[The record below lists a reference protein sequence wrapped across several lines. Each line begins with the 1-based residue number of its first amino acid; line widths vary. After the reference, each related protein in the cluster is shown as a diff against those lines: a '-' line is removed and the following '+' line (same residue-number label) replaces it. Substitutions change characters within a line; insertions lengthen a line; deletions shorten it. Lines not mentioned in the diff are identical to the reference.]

1 MPAQIPPGYTRGPL
15 LFLGAPTGTDA
26 TLRQWLWR
34 EAGGYGARLVLVTVE
49 AGQVDALRALK
60 AQLVEWECD
69 RVEEIIA
76 LDRISARD
84 PAWSVRIDQATG
96 IVLLGEDALRQ
107 AALLGGTPLAQA
119 IRRANARSKAV
130 AGLGAAGGFLG
141 QHLIGPGT
149 HPATLRGAVTFAP
162 GLGLVNR
169 LVVDAVHPDA
179 AHDAALADAHQTR
192 LLAAVA
198 TNPFLVGV
206 SLVPG
211 SAIILYADN
220 TLTAMGDGP
229 VTVIDGQ
236 EITLNE
242 LDGPAT
248 AAAVEGEILYRLTAG
263 DGFNLDDHSLRPAGE
278 IDLPPSGP
286 ITSAF

>member
-1 MPAQIPPGYTRGPL
+1 MPALIPPGYTRGPI
-15 LFLGAPTGTDA
+15 LFMGVPTGTPHDD

-34 EAGGYGARLVLVTVE
+34 EAGGYGARLVLITVE
-49 AGQVDALRALK
+49 AGQVAPLLELK
-60 AQLVEWECD
+60 AQMAGWECD
-69 RVEEIIA
+69 RVEEIVA
-76 LDRISARD
+76 LDRLTARD
-84 PAWSVRIDQATG
+84 QAFVTQVEQATG
-96 IVLLGEDALRQ
+96 IVLLGSDSLRQ

-130 AGLGAAGGFLG
+130 AGLGAAGGYLG
-141 QHLIGPGT
+141 QHVIGPGAQ
-149 HPATLRGAVTFAP
+149 PAILRSAVAFAP

-169 LVVDAVHPDA
+169 LVVDAT
-179 AHDAALADAHQTR
+179 AHDTPLPEVHRTR

-206 SLVPG
+206 ALEPG
-211 SAIILYADN
+211 SAAILYPDN
-220 TLTAMGDGP
+220 TLMAMGQGL

-236 EITLNE
+236 DIIVND

-248 AAAVEGEILYRLTAG
+248 AAAVEGEIIYRLAAG
-263 DGFNLDDHSLRPAGE
+263 DGFNLDDRSLRPAGE